1 MIMQLFYYS
10 RTRNTKR
17 FIDKLESDI
26 DSFSITEAHPQGS
39 FILITPTYNF
49 GQIPEEVAEFLENY
63 GSNMV
68 GVISCGNKNWGAAF
82 GQAGNKI
89 SDRYGV
95 PLLHKIE
102 LSGNKKDKEIVDN
115 IIENML

>member
-1 MIMQLFYYS
+1 
-10 RTRNTKR
+10 
-17 FIDKLESDI
+17 
-26 DSFSITEAHPQGS
+26 
-39 FILITPTYNF
+39 
-49 GQIPEEVAEFLENY
+49 
-63 GSNMV
+63 MV

-102 LSGNKKDKEIVDN
+102 LSGNKKDKEIVDKA
-115 IIENML
+115 IKSML

>member
-1 MIMQLFYYS
+1 MQLFYYS

-63 GSNMV
+63 SSNMV
-68 GVISCGNKNWGAAF
+68 GVISCGNRNWGQAF

-89 SDRYGV
+89 SDRYDV

>member
-1 MIMQLFYYS
+1 MQLFYYS

-49 GQIPEEVAEFLENY
+49 GQIPEEVVEFLENY

-68 GVISCGNKNWGAAF
+68 GVISCGNKNWGSAF

-89 SDRYGV
+89 ADRYNV
-95 PLLHKIE
+95 PLLHKLE

-115 IIENML
+115 IVNDML

>member
-1 MIMQLFYYS
+1 MELFYYS

-26 DSFSITEAHPQGS
+26 DSFSITEAHPQES

-49 GQIPEEVAEFLENY
+49 GQIPEEVVDFLEQH
-63 GSNMV
+63 GDSLV
-68 GVISCGNKNWGAAF
+68 GVISCGNKNWGSAF

-89 SDRYGV
+89 ADRYDV
-95 PLLHKIE
+95 PLLHKLE
-102 LSGNKKDKEIVDN
+102 LSGNKKDKEIVDKA
-115 IIENML
+115 IGSML

>member
-1 MIMQLFYYS
+1 MQLFYYS
-10 RTRNTKR
+10 RTNNTKR
-17 FIDKLESDI
+17 FINKLESDI
-26 DSFSITEAHPQGS
+26 DCFNINEAYPQES

-49 GQIPEEVAEFLENY
+49 GQIPEEVEEFLENY

-68 GVISCGNKNWGAAF
+68 GVISCGNRNWGAAF

-89 SDRYGV
+89 SDRYDV

-102 LSGNKKDKEIVDN
+102 LSGNKKDKEIVDKA
-115 IIENML
+115 IKSML

>member
-1 MIMQLFYYS
+1 MQLFYYS

-49 GQIPEEVAEFLENY
+49 GQIPEEVAEFLESY

-68 GVISCGNKNWGAAF
+68 GVISCGNRNWGPSF

-89 SDRYGV
+89 ADRYDV
-95 PLLHKIE
+95 PLLHKLE
-102 LSGNKKDKEIVDN
+102 LSGNKKDKEIVDKA
-115 IIENML
+115 IESML

>member
-1 MIMQLFYYS
+1 MIVYYS
-10 RTRNTKR
+10 KTNNTER
-17 FIDKLESDI
+17 FVNKLKTPSVTIDDYDGVQK
-26 DSFSITEAHPQGS
+26 
-39 FILITPTYNF
+39 FILITPTYFF
-49 GQIPEEVAEFLENY
+49 GQVPQEVNDFLESHAN
-63 GSNMV
+63 NMV
-68 GVISCGNKNWGAAF
+68 GVISCGNRNWGQAF

-115 IIENML
+115 AIKNML

>member
-1 MIMQLFYYS
+1 MQLFYYS

-26 DSFSITEAHPQGS
+26 DSFSITEADPQGS

-68 GVISCGNKNWGAAF
+68 GVISCGNRNWGPAF
-82 GQAGNKI
+82 AQAGNKI
-89 SDRYGV
+89 SSLYDV
-95 PLLHKIE
+95 PLLHKFE
-102 LSGNKKDKEIVDN
+102 MSGNEKDVEIVNN
-115 IIENML
+115 ILKRYY